1 MSLETL
7 LQAALFLE
15 WQAQQQQQRT
25 REEDEKLLLE
35 QEEEEEEEEEEDE
48 EDKKSIVRTEELIN
62 QVPPDP
68 VSPPAPAP
76 PPPPPPPISA
86 PVTVIPLPMV
96 TSTPQPI
103 VQTSP
108 SPPVVQRH
116 LPVASPPVLSKEV
129 SLAPVIQRPSGPLLP
144 EIKSAPLSMGSPKPL
159 HHYPAPVLAITHH
172 HLMQQQQQHQQQQQ
186 PQQHQQLQQQQPIQP
201 QPTALPNPQQLPTP
215 FNSLRLPVVEDGR
228 PNDQRRRPGGR
239 AHLKECFETLKRNIP
254 NVDDKKTSNL
264 SVLRSALRYIQSLK
278 RKEKEFEHEMERLA
292 REKIATQQRLADLKN
307 ELSQWM
313 DILEIDRIVRQTVQ
327 PEDDQASTSTA
338 SEGEDNI
345 DEDMDDDR
353 PVNALP
359 KRQQPDL
366 LKMVPSSAAS
376 HNHHSTVMPQHLSIQ
391 QKQVPSPHSQSQISN
406 QALVPPQAMV
416 PAQTHIVAASTV
428 QSTVIAHTAT
438 THASVIQTL
447 NHVIPGPQT
456 KHIAHIAPSTSS
468 PVQLTTAAQPIGH
481 ITVHPATINH
491 MTHLGQQLPIYP
503 QSVAVSQPM
512 VSHIAHSISH
522 PQVNG
527 TTNMG
532 QPAVM
537 PKPTVGTQVVHHPQ
551 LVGQTVLNPVTMV
564 TMPSFPVSTLKLA

>member
-15 WQAQQQQQRT
+15 WQAQQQQQQST
-25 REEDEKLLLE
+25 REGNDNIVLE
-35 QEEEEEEEEEEDE
+35 QEEEEEEEEKEKE
-48 EDKKSIVRTEELIN
+48 KQIISRKEELVN
-62 QVPPDP
+62 QAPPDP
-68 VSPPAPAP
+68 ASPPAPAP
-76 PPPPPPPISA
+76 PPPPPPPLPT
-86 PVTVIPLPMV
+86 PVTVIPLSVV
-96 TSTPQPI
+96 TSTPQPV
-103 VQTSP
+103 VQTSL
-108 SPPVVQRH
+108 SPPVVQRQ
-116 LPVASPPVLSKEV
+116 PAVVNPPVINKDV
-129 SLAPVIQRPSGPLLP
+129 SLAPVIQRPQGPGLP
-144 EIKSAPLSMGSPKPL
+144 EIKSSPLSVGSPKQL
-159 HHYPAPVLAITHH
+159 HPYPTPMLAITHH
-172 HLMQQQQQHQQQQQ
+172 HIVQQQQH
-186 PQQHQQLQQQQPIQP
+186 QQPIQP
-201 QPTALPNPQQLPTP
+201 QPTALQHPQQQPPAQPLGA
-215 FNSLRLPVVEDGR
+215 LRLSSADDGR
-228 PNDQRRRPGGR
+228 PNEQRRRPGGR

-278 RKEKEFEHEMERLA
+278 RKEKDYEHEMERLA

-313 DILEIDRIVRQTVQ
+313 DIMEIDRIVRQNVQ

-353 PVNALP
+353 PINALQ
-359 KRQQPDL
+359 KRQQLEL
-366 LKMVPSSAAS
+366 LKMVPSNAAS
-376 HNHHSTVMPQHLSIQ
+376 LNHHSTVLPQHVSIQ
-391 QKQVPSPHSQSQISN
+391 QKQVPSPHAQPLSS
-406 QALVPPQAMV
+406 QALIPPQAMV

-481 ITVHPATINH
+481 ITVHPAAINH
-491 MTHLGQQLPIYP
+491 MTHLGSQLPIYP

-512 VSHIAHSISH
+512 MSHIAHTISH

-527 TTNMG
+527 TTNLG
-532 QPAVM
+532 QPTVM
-537 PKPTVGTQVVHHPQ
+537 AKPTVGTQVVHHPQ

>member
-15 WQAQQQQQRT
+15 WQAQQQQQKT
-25 REEDEKLLLE
+25 RDENDKVLLK
-35 QEEEEEEEEEEDE
+35 QEEEEEEEEDE
-48 EDKKSIVRTEELIN
+48 KDKKSVARTDDLVN
-62 QVPPDP
+62 QAPPDP
-68 VSPPAPAP
+68 ASPPAPAP
-76 PPPPPPPISA
+76 PPPPPPPLPA
-86 PVTVIPLPMV
+86 PVAIIPLSVV
-96 TSTPQPI
+96 TSTPQPV
-103 VQTSP
+103 VQKP
-108 SPPVVQRH
+108 LSPPVVQRH
-116 LPVASPPVLSKEV
+116 PPVISPPVLNKEV
-129 SLAPVIQRPSGPLLP
+129 PIAPVIQRPAGPMLP
-144 EIKSAPLSMGSPKPL
+144 DIKTTPLSIGSPKQL
-159 HHYPAPVLAITHH
+159 HHYQAPVLAITHH
-172 HLMQQQQQHQQQQQ
+172 HLMQQQQPPQQPHQQ
-186 PQQHQQLQQQQPIQP
+186 PHQQQPIQP
-201 QPTALPNPQQLPTP
+201 QPTALPHPHQPPPPQALGA
-215 FNSLRLPVVEDGR
+215 LRLPTLDDGR
-228 PNDQRRRPGGR
+228 PNEQRRRPGGR

-278 RKEKEFEHEMERLA
+278 RKEKEYEHEMERLA

-353 PVNALP
+353 LVNSLT
-359 KRQQPDL
+359 KRQQPEL

-376 HNHHSTVMPQHLSIQ
+376 HNHHSTVLPQHVSIQ
-391 QKQVPSPHSQSQISN
+391 QKQAPSPHAQPQISN
-406 QALVPPQAMV
+406 QSLVPPQALL
-416 PAQTHIVAASTV
+416 PTQTHIVAASTV

-491 MTHLGQQLPIYP
+491 MTHLGQPLPIYP

-512 VSHIAHSISH
+512 VSHIAHTITH

-527 TTNMG
+527 TTNLG

-537 PKPTVGTQVVHHPQ
+537 AKPAVGTQVVHHSQ